1 MTSVSVPIKDND
13 HPSTY
18 GWLQFEKGSLRELQT
33 LAIEHPMAMGTLMF
47 MINNMSRS
55 NALMVSQKAMAQ
67 RLKIAPRSVKGAV
80 AILLEH
86 GFIQVVKV
94 GTSNVY
100 VVNTKVAWQGN
111 RGARFAHFHADILA
125 IEEEQDEGTIDGQA
139 TLKQVPQLMDG
150 ERLLI
155 GNKDLPPPDQG
166 EMELS

>member
-1 MTSVSVPIKDND
+1 
-13 HPSTY
+13 
-18 GWLQFEKGSLRELQT
+18 
-33 LAIEHPMAMGTLMF
+33 
-47 MINNMSRS
+47 
-55 NALMVSQKAMAQ
+55 MVSQKAMAQ

-80 AILLEH
+80 AVLLEH

-139 TLKQVPQLMDG
+139 TLKQVPRLMGD

-155 GNKDLPPPDQG
+155 GNEELPPPDQA
-166 EMELS
+166 EMDLP